1 MAGQI
6 GKGNFTCEKHQGAFF
21 PSSGLGPISSWPC
34 GLQFLAK
41 ASPDRTGPGKSAL
54 GALHQPLGRRLD
66 RPHIGTVANGAK
78 QNGGPDRQWS
88 IQTAET
94 GPEYQQAKEAAAEA
108 V

>member
-1 MAGQI
+1 
-6 GKGNFTCEKHQGAFF
+6 
-21 PSSGLGPISSWPC
+21 
-34 GLQFLAK
+34 
-41 ASPDRTGPGKSAL
+41 
-54 GALHQPLGRRLD
+54 LGRRLD